1 MDCQENL
8 DLDEYITFT
17 LRNPI
22 TDKRLRRLCDRL
34 DRAFTSTEL
43 VAAVRAIARTR
54 HPQAVE
60 ILGAILD
67 SDGPVGRAAVK
78 GLIGFGADAA
88 PEMRRILRES
98 HDKDA
103 LAQASEVLRIVGPR
117 SRRAAA
123 AQKIVMRST
132 ISASAFF
139 SPMPLS

>member
-22 TDKRLRRLCDRL
+22 TDRRLRRLCDRL

-67 SDGPVGRAAVK
+67 SGGPVGRAAVK
-78 GLIGFGADAA
+78 GLIGFGA
-88 PEMRRILRES
+88 R
-98 HDKDA
+98 
-103 LAQASEVLRIVGPR
+103 AQATEVLRIVGSHIPT
-117 SRRAAA
+117 RRRRTGNRHG
-123 AQKIVMRST
+123 QYDFRVSC
-132 ISASAFF
+132 F